1 MKETMGQIIRRLRKE
16 RNLTQEEL
24 AELLGVSC
32 QAVSKWE
39 NDAGMP
45 DISQVVPLVTV
56 FGVSADVL
64 FGITGT
70 TADEEAW
77 KIVTDAESIQR
88 YGEAD
93 TYLAAYDV
101 LMDGLKR
108 FPNNL
113 ILMNRCMN
121 LGLSLS
127 LPENGW
133 IYAGDRARQIAFE
146 TVRQANYVAANS
158 KNVSDVMRARQVLIF
173 LFCAEG
179 KFDLAIRQAQDFP
192 TRTDFTLCSH
202 MAMVEEHRGNY
213 QREAAYLCTDIAYA
227 LQTLEDN
234 AVRLGK
240 AYYHS
245 GRYYDAIEV
254 YQTYFGIMKAIFKD
268 DCPPPYHDF
277 DSGDCYL
284 LLAQAY
290 LAIGENDK
298 AMDEVEN
305 AVQYYLELWSANDEP
320 YIGWQQ
326 MMKAPLV
333 RETEGLA
340 CIRKEVIPMR
350 LLNKLS
356 DEAIAPLA
364 GEGRFVALLDEVKRM
379 SLG

>member
-16 RNLTQEEL
+16 RGLTQEEL
-24 AELLGVSC
+24 AEQLGVTC

-45 DISQVVPLVTV
+45 DISQVVPLVAV

-70 TADEEAW
+70 TADEEVW
-77 KIVTDAESIQR
+77 KIVADADNIQR
-88 YGEAD
+88 YGEPD

-101 LMDGLKR
+101 LMEGLKR
-108 FPNNL
+108 FPNHL
-113 ILMNRCMN
+113 ILMNRCMD

-133 IYAGDRARQIAFE
+133 IYAGDRAGRIAFE
-146 TVRQANYVAANS
+146 TVKQANYIAANS
-158 KNVSDVMRARQVLIF
+158 KNISDVMRARQALVF
-173 LFCAEG
+173 LYCAEE
-179 KFDLAIRQAQDFP
+179 KFDFAIRQAQDFP

-240 AYYHS
+240 AYYHD

-254 YQTYFGIMKAIFKD
+254 YQTYFEIMKTIFKD

-290 LAIGENDK
+290 LAIGEKEK

-305 AVQYYLELWSANDEP
+305 AVRYYLDLRSAYDETR
-320 YIGWQQ
+320 ISWKG
-326 MMKAPLV
+326 MMRAPLV
-333 RETEGLA
+333 RETENLA
-340 CIRKEVIPMR
+340 YICKEVIQAR

-364 GEGRFVALLDEVKRM
+364 EEARFIALLDEVKRI
-379 SLG
+379 